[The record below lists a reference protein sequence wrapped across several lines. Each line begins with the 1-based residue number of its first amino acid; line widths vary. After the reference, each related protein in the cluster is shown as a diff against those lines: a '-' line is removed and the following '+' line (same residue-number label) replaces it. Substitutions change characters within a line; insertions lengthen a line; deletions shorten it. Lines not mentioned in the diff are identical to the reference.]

1 MIFVVFWFVV
11 FWFVVCHCMLM
22 IRMDFI
28 MMWIVVGVVVV
39 VSFLMYVLGFLV
51 ISKFVFERVMR
62 VYILMVNHSF
72 KDSMLVEV
80 NWLDIVL
87 VVETVVKCVGLMV
100 DVKFICMMPL
110 RILLSLV

>member
-1 MIFVVFWFVV
+1 MIFMV
-11 FWFVVCHCMLM
+11 FWFVVCHCVLM
-22 IRMDFI
+22 IHMDFI
-28 MMWIVVGVVVV
+28 MMFIVVGVVVV
-39 VSFLMYVLGFLV
+39 VSFLMHVLGFLV

-62 VYILMVNHSF
+62 VYILMVHHGF

-110 RILLSLV
+110 RILLSLM